1 MTTTAKH
8 TDIPKRD
15 QAPVVYQERENG
27 TSNLCVFI
35 KKGGGGGGVLI
46 CKYSYILRQAGIIIT
61 LLPVIR
67 THATHDTVHTTR
79 Q

>member
-15 QAPVVYQERENG
+15 QAPVVYQARENG

-35 KKGGGGGGVLI
+35 KKGGGEVG
-46 CKYSYILRQAGIIIT
+46 C
-61 LLPVIR
+61 
-67 THATHDTVHTTR
+67 
-79 Q
+79 